1 MKKKLLAL
9 LLAATMVASLFAGCG
24 GNEEPDNSENKGS
37 EVVGGSE
44 ESESEELED
53 PDEIVIALM
62 TLAPVD
68 PSLTEHVE
76 EELNK
81 MFLEKINVKA
91 DIMWFQAAEYGEK
104 VPMMLNG
111 NEQLDLIMLT
121 PVPSTSYG
129 SYLAANQLMD
139 IAPYIEEYGDAIK
152 ASMGQYL
159 GSTSVG
165 DATYAVGNLACLYGY
180 LAINMR
186 ADVLRDLSLYE
197 KAANMKSFEE
207 YEEILKEVVAKTDYV
222 GISNSDAEGSI
233 VNAQPYMAGDGAF
246 ADAYFVDVIGDSN
259 QYTYVDEATNTVK
272 CYFENENYV
281 KALKMVRRWYQEGL
295 VYEDAAI
302 TDEYAANFIKSGVS
316 FSYMAGAEFGGI
328 ANLQA
333 NAGCEMLEVAVCPKQ
348 VGAAA
353 FQKFGFAVPASSE
366 YPEAAVKVINLL
378 HGDADVANTM
388 TWGVKGVDWEVNE
401 EGLAVFPEGKDATTA
416 YHTADF
422 LFGNVTIIQPWEG
435 VDADIREQQIEANKN
450 AAPSPYMGMALDTSK
465 VSAQIAAVKA
475 VVDQYKPSFNAGV
488 LDVDAEYQNFIDA
501 LYAAGMQDIL
511 DEYQAQLD
519 AWLGK

>member
-44 ESESEELED
+44 ESESESEELED

-186 ADVLRDLSLYE
+186 ADVLRDLGLYE

-207 YEEILKEVVAKTDYV
+207 YE
-222 GISNSDAEGSI
+222 
-233 VNAQPYMAGDGAF
+233 
-246 ADAYFVDVIGDSN
+246 
-259 QYTYVDEATNTVK
+259 
-272 CYFENENYV
+272 
-281 KALKMVRRWYQEGL
+281 
-295 VYEDAAI
+295 
-302 TDEYAANFIKSGVS
+302 
-316 FSYMAGAEFGGI
+316 
-328 ANLQA
+328 
-333 NAGCEMLEVAVCPKQ
+333 
-348 VGAAA
+348 
-353 FQKFGFAVPASSE
+353 
-366 YPEAAVKVINLL
+366 
-378 HGDADVANTM
+378 
-388 TWGVKGVDWEVNE
+388 
-401 EGLAVFPEGKDATTA
+401 
-416 YHTADF
+416 
-422 LFGNVTIIQPWEG
+422 
-435 VDADIREQQIEANKN
+435 
-450 AAPSPYMGMALDTSK
+450 
-465 VSAQIAAVKA
+465 
-475 VVDQYKPSFNAGV
+475 
-488 LDVDAEYQNFIDA
+488 
-501 LYAAGMQDIL
+501 
-511 DEYQAQLD
+511 
-519 AWLGK
+519 